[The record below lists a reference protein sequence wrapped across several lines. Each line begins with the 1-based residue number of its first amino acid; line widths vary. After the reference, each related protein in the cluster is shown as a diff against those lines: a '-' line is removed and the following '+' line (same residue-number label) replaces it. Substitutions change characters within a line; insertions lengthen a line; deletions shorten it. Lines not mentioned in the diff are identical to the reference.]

1 MKDDKAPT
9 IQYEEIYVDYEQMSN
24 DELDLI
30 EGNVAYILDYAQQQP
45 NRELSVTY
53 ERQVFGSENTAYDKV
68 IVKDDVIRISR
79 NVKDEQSQVAS
90 SLSFKI
96 EEDEISIQNGDIWEV
111 IRPENS
117 YDSYRQLTY
126 ISKIVYDTVAQM
138 QRATK
143 QQ

>member
-30 EGNVAYILDYAQQQP
+30 EGNVAYILDYARQQS

-96 EEDEISIQNGDIWEV
+96 EENEISIQNGDIREV
-111 IRPENS
+111 VRPENS

>member
-9 IQYEEIYVDYEQMSN
+9 IQHEEIYVDYEQMSN

-96 EEDEISIQNGDIWEV
+96 EENEISIQNGDIWEV

>member
-30 EGNVAYILDYAQQQP
+30 EGNVAYILDYARQQS

-79 NVKDEQSQVAS
+79 NVKDEQSQISS

-96 EEDEISIQNGDIWEV
+96 EEDEISIQNGDIREV
-111 IRPENS
+111 VRPENS